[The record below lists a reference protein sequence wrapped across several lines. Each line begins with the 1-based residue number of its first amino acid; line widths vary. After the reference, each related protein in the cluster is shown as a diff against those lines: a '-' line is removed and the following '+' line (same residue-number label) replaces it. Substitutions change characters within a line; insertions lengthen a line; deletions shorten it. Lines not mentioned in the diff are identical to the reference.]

1 MDKTMVEETTIKDL
15 KDCME
20 NNMPVLF
27 LGAGFSRE
35 ALCKKGKLP
44 TGSELADELR
54 LEFVKDKI
62 SEADYKDVEKYNLR
76 ELCSCIDALDKD
88 NKAKREEYLTRR
100 LKGALPNETGFHN
113 LLVDYPWRR
122 IYTVNIDD
130 LVENI
135 YEENDKEYS
144 CISSSKDIPRKSE
157 NMELIKLHG
166 SVRKPGDGY
175 IFSKKEYNDLIGSKV
190 NIGLVEFTNEI
201 YSVND
206 VIFIGASLDEP
217 DIEYYLQL
225 YENMQIKRKKSRIF
239 FIEPYPKLALEQKAA
254 ELGATIIPWTTE
266 KFLKFTSELEY
277 APERAERARLELNR
291 SMIYR
296 LQDDIK
302 IFKNPYES
310 NIYQGYYS
318 TWQDVF
324 DRWTFK
330 NTMLDSAKKSLDI
343 ILSQKDPLKCFCL
356 YGSSFSGKSTL
367 LKQLGYYLYS
377 MGYEVLEYKG
387 RFLERSVLRNYI
399 MESSYEKYAILIDNA
414 SFYYKTIERFLRDS
428 YEEKEIVFLCA
439 SRTYYHTRKKYY
451 LEGNCFCDLE
461 CKDKIRKEDAP
472 IIAQTLEEKDSL
484 GDLYEFDH
492 DSNELYREIQR
503 KQSVVNL
510 IVYLTY
516 GKEMRRKLN
525 KEMKF
530 VTDLPLIEMKLLL
543 EVAIFNNLDIEYYPI
558 ELFIGRYQGVIRLTE
573 EGGISN
579 LKVIDYIKYDDQGI
593 ALRNSLLQ
601 DAVLKSNRDKIF
613 PAIRELL
620 LYMSTYVYEGR
631 QDVWMNVFQALLNEA
646 RLREKFKSEKSE
658 LGTLFYGIKQEYT
671 KVSYYWLQLGL
682 YEQGENNYAKALS
695 HLKKS
700 QKIQPKSFKIQHA
713 IARNYLKYANVQ
725 SDSQTAKEL
734 FEKGEKLMLDLIKS
748 KEYYIQKAKLFSV
761 DSYVLEKVR
770 YVEKF
775 HVKLSNKELNEM
787 RDMLS
792 EVYSPNDSYI
802 YKAMKVFYQMLC
814 RIGKQSI
821 IRMDFN
827 SPYYD
832 IMKKEFAGDDEFE
845 NTIYCEE

>member
-1 MDKTMVEETTIKDL
+1 M
-15 KDCME
+15 
-20 NNMPVLF
+20 
-27 LGAGFSRE
+27 R
-35 ALCKKGKLP
+35 
-44 TGSELADELR
+44 
-54 LEFVKDKI
+54 
-62 SEADYKDVEKYNLR
+62 
-76 ELCSCIDALDKD
+76 
-88 NKAKREEYLTRR
+88 
-100 LKGALPNETGFHN
+100 
-113 LLVDYPWRR
+113 
-122 IYTVNIDD
+122 
-130 LVENI
+130 
-135 YEENDKEYS
+135 
-144 CISSSKDIPRKSE
+144 
-157 NMELIKLHG
+157 
-166 SVRKPGDGY
+166 
-175 IFSKKEYNDLIGSKV
+175 
-190 NIGLVEFTNEI
+190 
-201 YSVND
+201 
-206 VIFIGASLDEP
+206 
-217 DIEYYLQL
+217 
-225 YENMQIKRKKSRIF
+225 
-239 FIEPYPKLALEQKAA
+239 
-254 ELGATIIPWTTE
+254 
-266 KFLKFTSELEY
+266 
-277 APERAERARLELNR
+277 PERIIIQER
-291 SMIYR
+291 
-296 LQDDIK
+296 
-302 IFKNPYES
+302 
-310 NIYQGYYS
+310 NI
-318 TWQDVF
+318 
-324 DRWTFK
+324 
-330 NTMLDSAKKSLDI
+330 N
-343 ILSQKDPLKCFCL
+343 
-356 YGSSFSGKSTL
+356 
-367 LKQLGYYLYS
+367 
-377 MGYEVLEYKG
+377 
-387 RFLERSVLRNYI
+387 
-399 MESSYEKYAILIDNA
+399 
-414 SFYYKTIERFLRDS
+414 
-428 YEEKEIVFLCA
+428 
-439 SRTYYHTRKKYY
+439 Y

-821 IRMDFN
+821 IQMDFN